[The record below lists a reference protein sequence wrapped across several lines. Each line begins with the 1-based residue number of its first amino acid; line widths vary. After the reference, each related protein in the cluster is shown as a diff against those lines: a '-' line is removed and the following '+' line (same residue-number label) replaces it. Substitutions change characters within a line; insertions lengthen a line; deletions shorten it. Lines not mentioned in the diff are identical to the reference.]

1 MSGKLALEVALWAA
15 SAGSSL
21 TSVFALAHA
30 RLDWWR
36 NLAAASLGTVIPLGL
51 LEGHWPYS
59 AMAGGGVLLLLLS
72 GWWRGK
78 RKRAR
83 KLIGE
88 KGRAALARLAA
99 RLADRALGHVTEGA
113 RA

>member
-1 MSGKLALEVALWAA
+1 MNVTVFFEVTLWTV
-15 SAGSSL
+15 SAGSAL
-21 TSVFALAHA
+21 ASVFALVHA
-30 RLDWWR
+30 RPGWWR
-36 NLAAASLGTVIPLGL
+36 ALTAGSLGTVIPLGL
-51 LEGHWPYS
+51 LEGHWFYS
-59 AMAGGGVLLLLLS
+59 VMAGGGILLLLLS

-99 RLADRALGHVTEGA
+99 RLADRALGRVTEGA
-113 RA
+113 RV